1 MSTNKRAFQAPTRRD
16 ELLELAAAMFAE
28 RGLRATT
35 VRDIA
40 DSAGILS
47 GSLYHHFSSKE
58 EMVDELLRG
67 FLDWL
72 FSRYQEIVATEPNPL
87 DRVKG
92 LFMTS
97 FEAIEDRHAQVVIY
111 QDEAKRLSAL
121 PQFAFVDAR
130 NREQRKM
137 WVDVLKQGVAEGCFR
152 PDLDVDLVYRFIRDT
167 TWVSVRWYQ
176 PGGPLTAE
184 QVGRQYLA
192 IVLGGITKEGV

>member
-1 MSTNKRAFQAPTRRD
+1 VDKALPSRRD

-47 GSLYHHFSSKE
+47 GSLYHHFKSKE
-58 EMVDELLRG
+58 QMVEEVLRD

-72 FSRYQEIVATEPNPL
+72 FGRYQEIVESETDPRKCVE
-87 DRVKG
+87 G
-92 LFMTS
+92 LFMAS

-111 QDEAKRLSAL
+111 QDEAKRLSSL
-121 PQFAFVDAR
+121 PQFAFVDER
-130 NREQRKM
+130 NREQRTM
-137 WVDVLKQGVAEGCFR
+137 WVNVLKQGVAEGCFSA
-152 PDLDVDLVYRFIRDT
+152 DLDVDLVYRFIRDT

-192 IVLGGITKEGV
+192 IVLGGITNEGD